1 MSREDER
8 RVSELL
14 NQRLP
19 ITFFGRKYRTQW
31 GEADDHIFLTANRLL
46 ILEVERN
53 QRHPGTNVLKIWPQL
68 HRRRRL
74 NVMLIHAFMESGKA
88 MNGSRK
94 LLNDWVADRL
104 EKEYRRRFVYYQL
117 IVSDD
122 FRNVKGINAL
132 RNAIRLVYSDP
143 L

>member
-14 NQRLP
+14 NRRLP
-19 ITFFGRKYRTQW
+19 VTFTGRKYRTEW
-31 GEADDHIFLTANRLL
+31 GEADDHVFLTANRLL

-68 HRRRRL
+68 HSHQRL
-74 NVMLIHAFMESGKA
+74 NVMLIHAFIESGKA

-94 LLNDWVADRL
+94 LLNDWMADRL
-104 EKEYRRRFVYYQL
+104 EKVYRRRFVYCQL
-117 IVSDD
+117 IVSGD
-122 FRNVKGINAL
+122 FRSAKGITAL
-132 RNAIRLVYSDP
+132 RDAIRLFYSDT

>member
-14 NQRLP
+14 NRRL
-19 ITFFGRKYRTQW
+19 TVTLTGRKYRTEW
-31 GEADDHIFLTANRLL
+31 GEADDHVFLTANRLL

-74 NVMLIHAFMESGKA
+74 NIMLVHAFIEGSKA

-94 LLNDWVADRL
+94 LLNDWISDRL
-104 EKEYRRRFVYYQL
+104 EKEYWRRFKYHQL

-122 FRNVKGINAL
+122 FRNVTGITAL
-132 RNAIRLVYSDP
+132 KKAIRLFRSNP